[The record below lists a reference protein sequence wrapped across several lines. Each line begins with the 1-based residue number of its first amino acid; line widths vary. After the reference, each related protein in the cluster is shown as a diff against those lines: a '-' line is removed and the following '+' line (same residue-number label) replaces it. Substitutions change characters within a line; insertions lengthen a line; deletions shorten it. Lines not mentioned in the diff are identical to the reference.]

1 MPKAVLQKFCQRLGW
16 EAPKYSKISEKG
28 GKFVYAVN
36 ILRGATGRGKSR
48 KAGGL
53 TKIQLPEID
62 EEYGSVEVTFL
73 LLCMIRLL
81 INILCQLIIVLIHML
96 MVVNL
101 SCFVIIAII
110 IPAWYNEMSIHNYLQ

>member
-1 MPKAVLQKFCQRLGW
+1 M
-16 EAPKYSKISEKG
+16 
-28 GKFVYAVN
+28 
-36 ILRGATGRGKSR
+36 LRGATGRGKSR

-110 IPAWYNEMSIHNYLQ
+110 IPAWYNEMSIHNYSQ

>member
-1 MPKAVLQKFCQRLGW
+1 M
-16 EAPKYSKISEKG
+16 
-28 GKFVYAVN
+28 
-36 ILRGATGRGKSR
+36 LRGATGRGKSR

-53 TKIQLPEID
+53 TKILLPEID

-110 IPAWYNEMSIHNYLQ
+110 IPAWYNEMSIHNYSQ

>member
-1 MPKAVLQKFCQRLGW
+1 M
-16 EAPKYSKISEKG
+16 
-28 GKFVYAVN
+28 
-36 ILRGATGRGKSR
+36 LRGATGRGKSR

>member
-16 EAPKYSKISEKG
+16 EAPKYSKISEKN

-36 ILRGATGRGKSR
+36 VLRGATGRGKSR

-62 EEYGSVEVTFL
+62 EEYGSVEVTTLL
-73 LLCMIRLL
+73 LLCMIMLL
-81 INILCQLIIVLIHML
+81 ANFFKSANILIHTL
-96 MVVNL
+96 MVLNL
-101 SCFVIIAII
+101 SCLS
-110 IPAWYNEMSIHNYLQ
+110 P